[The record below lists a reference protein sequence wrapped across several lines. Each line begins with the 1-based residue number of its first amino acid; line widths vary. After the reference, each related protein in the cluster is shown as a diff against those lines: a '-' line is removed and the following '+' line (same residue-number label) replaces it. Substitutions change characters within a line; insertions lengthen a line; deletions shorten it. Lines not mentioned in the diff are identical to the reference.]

1 MMQTASGR
9 LALLALTSLIGAGM
23 SAAAL
28 ALDLP
33 KRKSGLWEI
42 KTSMPD
48 MPANLQQGPMKVCV
62 DEKTDDMTQQVA
74 DAEAKKNC
82 SKSEIKRDG
91 ERWLVH
97 SVCKEQG
104 ITMTTD
110 GVFSG
115 KFDSAYKAEMK
126 ATYQP
131 QIQGMSSSRM
141 AMDARYLGA
150 CPAGMKPGEVI
161 LPSGQKIDPSKL
173 GAPK

>member
-1 MMQTASGR
+1 MMQNASGR
-9 LALLALTSLIGAGM
+9 LALLALTSLIGAGL
-23 SAAAL
+23 STAAL

-48 MPANLQQGPMKVCV
+48 MPANMQQGPMKACV

-82 SKSEIKRDG
+82 SKSDIKRDG
-91 ERWLVH
+91 DRWLIH

-110 GVFSG
+110 GVFTG

-126 ATYQP
+126 ASYQP
-131 QIQGMSSSRM
+131 PIQGMSSSRM
-141 AMDARYLGA
+141 VMDARYLGA
-150 CPAGMKPGEVI
+150 CPAGMKPGELI
-161 LPSGQKIDPSKL
+161 LPTGQKIDPSKM
-173 GAPK
+173 GGK

>member
-1 MMQTASGR
+1 MIHFASGR
-9 LALLALTSLIGAGM
+9 LALLALTALVAAGM
-23 SAAAL
+23 SAAAM

-33 KRKSGLWEI
+33 KRKSGLWEV

-48 MPANLQQGPMKVCV
+48 MPAQMQQTAIKMCV
-62 DEKTDDMTQQVA
+62 DEKSDDITQQMA
-74 DAEAKKNC
+74 DAEAKQNC

-91 ERWLVH
+91 ERWVIH

-126 ATYQP
+126 AAYQP
-131 QIQGMSSSRM
+131 PIQGMASSRM
-141 AMDARYLGA
+141 VMDARFLGA
-150 CPAGMKPGEVI
+150 CPAGMKAGEI
-161 LPSGQKIDPSKL
+161 LLPNGQKIDPKKL
-173 GAPK
+173 GAK